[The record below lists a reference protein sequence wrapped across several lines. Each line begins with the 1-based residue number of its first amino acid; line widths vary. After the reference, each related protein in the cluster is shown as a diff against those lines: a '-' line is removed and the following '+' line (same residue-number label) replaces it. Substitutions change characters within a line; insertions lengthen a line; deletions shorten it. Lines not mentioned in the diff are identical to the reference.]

1 MIAGRRWIRLNP
13 NHVFEGVQGYTAV
26 WTRPPAAAQHEVV
39 KAAAHC
45 VATSEQTLKAL
56 RGMGAKRLS
65 LWQPRLERGVWETLP
80 PGRDGKPVAM
90 WIDEGVPVPWLNTVI
105 KATREELAWV
115 VVSNA
120 ELALPGDVAKLAQPV
135 FEDAWH
141 DLFMRHRPKF
151 LVRPTP
157 EVNFLDDHCLLMGA
171 AADCILLA
179 GKESRSE
186 RTQSRLDITWLAS
199 DRPDL
204 WITALGGERPAHSG
218 ARADIMND
226 NRLFWLDDTTAI
238 EWLDT
243 IDGNAAPVKA
253 KVA

>member
-1 MIAGRRWIRLNP
+1 
-13 NHVFEGVQGYTAV
+13 
-26 WTRPPAAAQHEVV
+26 V

-45 VATSEQTLKAL
+45 VATSEPILKAL

-80 PGRDGKPVAM
+80 ASRDGKPVAM
-90 WIDEGVPVPWLNTVI
+90 WIDEGVPVEWLNTVI
-105 KATREELAWV
+105 KATREQLAWV

-120 ELALPGDVAKLAQPV
+120 ERALPGDVAKLAQPI

-141 DLFMRHRPKF
+141 ELFARHRPAF

-157 EVNFLDDHCLLMGA
+157 DGNHLDDHSLLMGA
-171 AADCILLA
+171 AADCIVLA
-179 GKESRSE
+179 GKECRSE
-186 RTQSRLDITWLAS
+186 RAQSRLDITWLAS
-199 DRPDL
+199 DRPEL
-204 WITALGGERPAHSG
+204 WIDALRSERVGQIG
-218 ARADIMND
+218 ARAGILND
-226 NRLFWLDDTTAI
+226 NRLFWLDKATAV

-243 IDGNAAPVKA
+243 NDENVATLKA